1 MRFNIRLAPVVTHA
15 CISAKQSCVRKHIT
29 TQAHNTQAHKK
40 FSQAPRRAHFTN
52 STNLIPSRQTALSDI
67 LNISFAV
74 IGDDHNLPKHCLFSV
89 RVCVSSSSSPSEP
102 FLPPRPPRS
111 PVTYFRV
118 GKAFMPEKEAKQ
130 ENTHKSIHSWF
141 FPLSS
146 NLASRVVPTALFC
159 LLQNRHPQDPTVPP
173 SLNGW
178 KN

>member
-89 RVCVSSSSSPSEP
+89 RVCVSSSSSPSDNP
-102 FLPPRPPRS
+102 LPLQFLIEVKNSMSFTNSASLLTRS
-111 PVTYFRV
+111 WISCLSGGERDR
-118 GKAFMPEKEAKQ
+118 
-130 ENTHKSIHSWF
+130 IHW
-141 FPLSS
+141 
-146 NLASRVVPTALFC
+146 
-159 LLQNRHPQDPTVPP
+159 
-173 SLNGW
+173 
-178 KN
+178 